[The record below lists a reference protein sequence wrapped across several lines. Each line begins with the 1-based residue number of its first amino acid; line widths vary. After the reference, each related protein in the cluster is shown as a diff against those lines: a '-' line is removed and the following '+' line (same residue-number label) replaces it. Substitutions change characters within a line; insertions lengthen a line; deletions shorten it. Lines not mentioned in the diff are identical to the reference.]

1 MSALSRANEYPRV
14 QYVLDRVARWIRE
27 GAFKG
32 AEVHELASCDSSEL
46 TRVAADLGLTVGELR
61 TLASHGPGAAD
72 LLPKMLKAL
81 DIDADSVSRMEPM
94 VMRDLQRVCSGCDH
108 KEECS
113 EHLLAGDVPTTY
125 AAFCPNSGTLDALKP
140 R

>member
-1 MSALSRANEYPRV
+1 MSALSQANDYPRL

-27 GAFKG
+27 AAFNG
-32 AEVHELASCDSSEL
+32 AEVHELAGFDSNEL
-46 TRVAADLGLTVGELR
+46 TRVASDLGLTVAELR
-61 TLASHGPGAAD
+61 TLAGHGPGAAN

-81 DIDADSVSRMEPM
+81 DIDADAVSRVEPM

-108 KEECS
+108 KKQCS
-113 EHLLAGDVPTTY
+113 EHIAAGDADRTY
-125 AAFCPNSGTLDALKP
+125 RAFCPNAETLTAV